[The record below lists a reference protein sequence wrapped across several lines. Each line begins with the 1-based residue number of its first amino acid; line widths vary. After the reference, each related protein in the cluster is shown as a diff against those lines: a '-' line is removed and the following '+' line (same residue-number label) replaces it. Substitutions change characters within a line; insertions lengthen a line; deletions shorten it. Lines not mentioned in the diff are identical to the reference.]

1 MKLKQ
6 VLFGVAAATMLSV
19 APAQAVVVFSG
30 STTGCFVDCNNDAN
44 FSGAVSDT
52 GGLAFTS
59 SSFSN
64 QPGPDISLG
73 TLTLQ
78 ASSGVNPVSDDFFLK
93 VVFTDPGN
101 GGSTFDATLTGM
113 LNSGNGNGTVT
124 INFGGAQLI
133 TFAGG
138 SFNLTVDDLF
148 LTKTN
153 LSDPITGH
161 ISDVV
166 ITGVPEPSTWAMM
179 ILGFA
184 GVGYMTYR
192 RRKQVSA
199 LTAA

>member
-1 MKLKQ
+1 MGSGCDDQRHKAESDR
-6 VLFGVAAATMLSV
+6 AACSQGPSV
-19 APAQAVVVFSG
+19 IAICS
-30 STTGCFVDCNNDAN
+30 
-44 FSGAVSDT
+44 
-52 GGLAFTS
+52 GGLGFTGL
-59 SSFSN
+59 SFSN
-64 QPGPDISLG
+64 QSGPDIDLG
-73 TLTLQ
+73 TLAL
-78 ASSGVNPVSDDFFLK
+78 AADKNVDPVSTDFFLK

-113 LNSGNGNGTVT
+113 LNPGNGNGTVT

-161 ISDVV
+161 ISNVV
-166 ITGVPEPSTWAMM
+166 MDGVPEPSTWAMM

-184 GVGYMTYR
+184 GIGYVSYQ
-192 RRKQVSA
+192 RKRQTTA
-199 LTAA
+199 LA